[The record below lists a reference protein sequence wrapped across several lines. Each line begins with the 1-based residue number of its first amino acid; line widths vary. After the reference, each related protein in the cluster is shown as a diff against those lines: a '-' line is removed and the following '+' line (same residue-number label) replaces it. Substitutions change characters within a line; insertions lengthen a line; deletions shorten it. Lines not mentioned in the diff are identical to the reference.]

1 MNNKALIITNI
12 IILSGIIIALLVFM
26 IWGITT
32 NHNFFNVEND
42 KLYSETYNLDEITK
56 IKTDLKSYDI
66 EFKENN
72 AENIKIEIF
81 GNKKDKDRVK
91 LNVNNH
97 ELNLE
102 ERGTSF
108 CFGFC
113 FRSNLIVI
121 YVPKEY
127 QGELNL
133 ITVSGNIDILIDIN
147 NNVNLKTTSGDI
159 KTKNLINAKIYTT
172 SGDINILK
180 SDNIEA
186 NTVSGSIEIK
196 EGKNIKA
203 KSTSG
208 DININ
213 HATKFIDIKST
224 SGDIELDNF
233 TIGKN
238 SKIESVSGEVTINLL
253 NEAFVDAETRS
264 GDKNIK
270 TMRNG
275 KFNLFIKTISGDITV
290 D

>member
-12 IILSGIIIALLVFM
+12 IILSGIIIVLLVFM

-32 NHNFFNVEND
+32 NHNFFNIEND
-42 KLYSETYNLDEITK
+42 KLYSETYNLAEITK

-102 ERGTSF
+102 ERVTSF

-159 KTKNLINAKIYTT
+159 KTKNLKNAKIYTT

-253 NEAFVDAETRS
+253 NEAFVDTETRS

-275 KFNLFIKTISGDITV
+275 KFDLFIKTISGDITV